1 MLSGILKMLKLFLTI
16 IFLMFLSGI
25 ADAKQPQLAED
36 IMPQVSILLGAL
48 TAIAFSIGSG
58 MKW

>member
-1 MLSGILKMLKLFLTI
+1 MLKLFLTI

>member
-1 MLSGILKMLKLFLTI
+1 MLKLFLTI
-16 IFLMFLSGI
+16 SFLVFLTGV
-25 ADAKQPQLAED
+25 ADAKQSQLAED
-36 IMPQVSILLGAL
+36 IMLQVSILLGAL

>member
-1 MLSGILKMLKLFLTI
+1 MLKFFLTI
-16 IFLMFLSGI
+16 CFLIFIVGI
-25 ADAKQPQLAED
+25 ADAKQSQLAED

-48 TAIAFSIGSG
+48 TAIAFAIGSG